1 MLTSKNFILL
11 ASAALVISAGL
22 TPLAHAQTAA
32 DLPPDVMGLIS
43 RRGGCLEWSKKASE
57 PESKA
62 QLGDIEGIL
71 RSLKCDEVANDERML
86 RQIYGGNPDILRAL
100 DATWVKVV
108 KRLPVRIAVPPDP
121 NR

>member
-43 RRGGCLEWSKKASE
+43 RRGGCLECFKKASE
-57 PESKA
+57 PGSKERI
-62 QLGDIEGIL
+62 GCIGGIL
-71 RSLKCDEVANDERML
+71 RSLKCDEVANDEGIL
-86 RQIYGGNPDILRAL
+86 RQGSRGKPE
-100 DATWVKVV
+100 VF
-108 KRLPVRIAVPPDP
+108 PAVDS
-121 NR
+121 NLG